1 MNLSIKFLVASTIS
15 LSIACIVLAYGML
28 SSTAKAQTGDSGLVI
43 THMTGGSD
51 AVWLATDDERL
62 IHCWFP
68 QNAARTSERANCRII
83 ERFRVNVLR

>member
-1 MNLSIKFLVASTIS
+1 MNLSIKFLVFSTIT
-15 LSIACIVLAYGML
+15 LGVICMMLAYGLM
-28 SSTAKAQTGDSGLVI
+28 SSTAKAQTSERGLVI

-68 QNAARTSERANCRII
+68 QNAARTSERANCRVI
-83 ERFRVNVLR
+83 ERWSVNVLR